1 VGKHASL
8 LLCRLGDYDITA
20 IAGHAIRKYP
30 AQTLAFDPKHLLHLP
45 DLANEKPA
53 PLLRQKR

>member
-53 PLLRQKR
+53 PL